1 MAEAPVLGLDGSGRD
16 DDVAQIHRIVAD
28 VETGFNTNDAA
39 LITAHFA
46 RDASAV
52 NVMGTRVRGLDE
64 LRANAEA
71 GLRGPLRDEH
81 ARYEVDDIVFLQPD
95 VALAH
100 KSAWATD
107 SAGRDIDVGHS
118 MVALY
123 VLVRRAGRWWI
134 AARQNTLVP
143 APPPAPLEA

>member
-1 MAEAPVLGLDGSGRD
+1 MGDAPVLRVDAADRAD
-16 DDVAQIHRIVAD
+16 DEAQIRRIVAD

-46 RDASAV
+46 QDASAV
-52 NVMGTRVRGLDE
+52 NVLGVRLRGLDA
-64 LRANAEA
+64 LRENAEA

-81 ARYEVDDIVFLQPD
+81 ARYEVDEVVFLQPD

-107 SAGRDIDVGHS
+107 AAGRDIDVGHS

-143 APPPAPLEA
+143 APPRPAAA